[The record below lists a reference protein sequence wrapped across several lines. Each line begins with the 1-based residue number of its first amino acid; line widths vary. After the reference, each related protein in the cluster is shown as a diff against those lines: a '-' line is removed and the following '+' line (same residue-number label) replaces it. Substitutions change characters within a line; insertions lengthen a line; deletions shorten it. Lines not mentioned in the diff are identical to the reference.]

1 MQIRK
6 YYDVAKE
13 AADEIALYQKGD
25 KAIPKTG
32 RAWLDNEFPVVNG
45 SVITIAGG
53 SGVGKSYEWA
63 IIRNNLLNK
72 EINPGSSNYVV
83 LDISLEMKVR
93 SLVLREL
100 SKKTKKKKKDIL
112 TEEFSEEE
120 LVFVKEYFK
129 NIKDDRLYI
138 NQESITP
145 ESFLIGCRDFLNQH
159 RDKDSVFISIDH
171 IALVKD
177 GKGGGKNATI
187 ESLIENVNTL
197 KMEFNNVT
205 FFLLSQTNGDNLKR
219 IKEKDRMAQPQD
231 SDLYYSN
238 FTFQVSDY
246 VYVVFSPYTMGI
258 SEYSKIDA
266 TRYEHLK
273 DYFIKVDNK
282 NKTSLET
289 YGVMYY
295 HILKLREA
303 EKGFI
308 DIYAEDLNMKGL
320 DEERSKRRENRIKE
334 ENVSFDT
341 APTFDK
347 SQLIDMQNIVNNTTL
362 NNLQG
367 FSFEDETFDEPF

>member
-1 MQIRK
+1 MQIQK
-6 YYDVAKE
+6 YSDAAQE
-13 AADEIALYQKGD
+13 AYKEIALYQKGT
-25 KAIPKTG
+25 KHIPKTG

-45 SVITIAGG
+45 SVVTIAGG

-63 IIRNNLLNK
+63 IIRNNLLNR
-72 EINPGSSNYVV
+72 ELNPGSDRYVI

-93 SLVLREL
+93 SLLLREL
-100 SKKTKKKKKDIL
+100 SRKLKKKKVDIL
-112 TEEFSEEE
+112 TAPLTEEEFIFSQ
-120 LVFVKEYFK
+120 EYFK
-129 NIKDDRLYI
+129 SIDDNRVFI

-145 ESFLIGCRDFLNQH
+145 ESFLAGCREFLNLH

-177 GKGGGKNATI
+177 GRGGGKNATI

-197 KMEFNNVT
+197 KMQFNNVT

-219 IKEKDRMAQPQD
+219 VKEKDRMSQPQD

-246 VYVVFSPYTMGI
+246 VYVVTSPYIMGI
-258 SEYSKIDA
+258 SEYSKVDA
-266 TRYEHLK
+266 TRYAHLE

-320 DEERSKRRENRIKE
+320 NEERSKRKETRIKE

-367 FSFEDETFDEPF
+367 FSFEDESFEELF